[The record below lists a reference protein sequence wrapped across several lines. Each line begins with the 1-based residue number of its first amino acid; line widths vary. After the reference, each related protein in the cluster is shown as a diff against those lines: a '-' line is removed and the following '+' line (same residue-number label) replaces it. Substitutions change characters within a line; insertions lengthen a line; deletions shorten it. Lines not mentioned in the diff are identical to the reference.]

1 MKKTISSPLL
11 SAFVFP
17 GTGQLK
23 NLQYI
28 KGLIFILITTILL
41 LIFIYNTYNTILASV
56 TDPNQI
62 NLSEDFVSKIEA
74 KVYAENNTLVLLLI
88 IVWLGGIVDAY
99 MGARKIVT

>member
-11 SAFVFP
+11 SALVFP

-74 KVYAENNTLVLLLI
+74 KVYAENSNLVLILV
-88 IVWLGGIVDAY
+88 IVWLGGIIDAY
-99 MGARKIVT
+99 MGAKKLN